1 MFDNN
6 TKQTPVEI
14 VRRVEQQEEAKP
26 FGAWK
31 LAYADF
37 VTAMMAFF
45 LLMWLLSSPK
55 PSDLAGLADYFTLSQ
70 PNATQNKGQSSS
82 QSASESEIKD
92 AKEVK
97 PINDMLEMARKE
109 LEVQR
114 EQQEAKQLEN
124 LKEQIQEMI
133 NMDPNTRPFKDQI
146 VLDNSVEGL
155 LIQLIDGGKRPM
167 FDSGSPNLKPY
178 AADILNR
185 LTQVLN
191 QVDNRLT
198 VTGHTDSVVFASRG
212 GAYTNWELSSD
223 RANASRR
230 EMMNSGL
237 PEQKVIRVVGMAAS
251 NPLVEDSSEAVN
263 RRIEILVLTRKAEVA
278 LLKRRILEGL

>member
-6 TKQTPVEI
+6 TKPPPIEI
-14 VRRVEQQEEAKP
+14 ARRVEQQEEAKP

-45 LLMWLLSSPK
+45 LLMWLLSSPR

-70 PNATQNKGQSSS
+70 PNATLNKGQSAA
-82 QSASESEIKD
+82 QSASKSEMKD

-97 PINDMLEMARKE
+97 PTNDMLEMARKE

-114 EQQEAKQLEN
+114 EQQEARQLEN

-133 NMDPNTRPFKDQI
+133 DKDPNTRPFKEQI
-146 VLDNSVEGL
+146 VLENSVEGL

-167 FDSGSPNLKPY
+167 FDSGSANLKPY
-178 AADILNR
+178 AADILGR

-198 VTGHTDSVVFASRG
+198 IAGHTDSIAFASRG

-230 EMMNSGL
+230 AMMNSGL
-237 PEQKVIRVVGMAAS
+237 PEEKVIRVVGMA
-251 NPLVEDSSEAVN
+251 
-263 RRIEILVLTRKAEVA
+263 
-278 LLKRRILEGL
+278 